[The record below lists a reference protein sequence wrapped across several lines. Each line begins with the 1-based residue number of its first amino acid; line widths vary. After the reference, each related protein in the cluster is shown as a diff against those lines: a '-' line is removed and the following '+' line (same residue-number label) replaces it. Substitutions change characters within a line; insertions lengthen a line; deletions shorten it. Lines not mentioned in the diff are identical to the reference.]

1 MDVNEKK
8 LAEAQ
13 AEITSKVGKNRVSF
27 VAVDVTKEDDIFA
40 AVKSVVAAHG
50 RIDVLVQAA
59 GIVGKT
65 GIKTHEVSED
75 NFNLVININL
85 KGIFLMCKAVL
96 PHMVEQKFGR
106 IINIASVA
114 GKEGNAGML
123 AYSTS
128 KAGVIGLTK
137 VIGKEYAE
145 MGDITCNAIA
155 PAVVRT
161 KMVADMPAEQVE
173 YMTAKIPMKR
183 TGTLEEIASMTAF
196 IASPACSFTT
206 GFTFDATGG
215 RATY

>member
-1 MDVNEKK
+1 MPPYENHHFHQFHPHHQVTGGAQGLGYAIADRLASDGYKVVLVDVNEKK

-114 GKEGNAGML
+114 GVHLQFKNSRYL
-123 AYSTS
+123 DNQP
-128 KAGVIGLTK
+128 GV
-137 VIGKEYAE
+137 VI
-145 MGDITCNAIA
+145 
-155 PAVVRT
+155 
-161 KMVADMPAEQVE
+161 
-173 YMTAKIPMKR
+173 
-183 TGTLEEIASMTAF
+183 S
-196 IASPACSFTT
+196 
-206 GFTFDATGG
+206 
-215 RATY
+215 